1 MNPSHRLFIKLLFG
15 FITLFVVLSCSFVGD
30 ASPDITATEVYSL
43 SPIPLLPTS
52 AVHPS
57 ETPMVTGVASPTIPA
72 ETLYVKTKMDN
83 VNVRANPGRLFDV
96 IRVMLR
102 GSRME
107 YLGALPNGQW
117 LKVRTGEGVIGWVLT
132 ELVEADF
139 EPILPYVVPDNIIL
153 ITGTVLDASNNP
165 ITGIGISISKD
176 EQSDNTLTVKDGI
189 YYLYLPTTLNGTWSL
204 KQVSISCGSNIMNE
218 NCACK
223 VEGCGIFE
231 PNDYLLSFPISLTLY
246 DFKMK

>member
-1 MNPSHRLFIKLLFG
+1 MRLSHCLLIGIFA
-15 FITLFVVLSCSFVGD
+15 IIVSSCNMAGN
-30 ASPDITATEVYSL
+30 ASPASVPTEMYNL

-52 AVHPS
+52 AVQIS
-57 ETPMVTGVASPTIPA
+57 ETPTISGVASPTMHA
-72 ETLYVKTKMDN
+72 ETLYVKTKTDN
-83 VNVRANPGRLFDV
+83 VNLRVNPGRLFDV
-96 IRVMLR
+96 VRVMVR

-139 EPILPYVVPDNIIL
+139 EPILPYVVPDNVLL
-153 ITGTVLDASNNP
+153 ITGTVLDANNIP
-165 ITGIGISISKD
+165 ITGIGISISQD

-204 KQVSISCGSNIMNE
+204 KQVSISCESNIMNE
-218 NCACK
+218 NCTCITA
-223 VEGCGIFE
+223 GCGIFE
-231 PNDYLLSFPISLTLY
+231 PNEYLLKFPTSSTLY
-246 DFKMK
+246 DFRMK

>member
-1 MNPSHRLFIKLLFG
+1 MNPFHHRSIKLLFG
-15 FITLFVVLSCSFVGD
+15 FITLFVVLSCRFVGN
-30 ASPDITATEVYSL
+30 ASPDTAATEVYNL

-52 AVHPS
+52 AVQPS
-57 ETPMVTGVASPTIPA
+57 ETPTAENVASPTAPA
-72 ETLYVKTKMDN
+72 DTLFVKTTTDN

-139 EPILPYVVPDNIIL
+139 EPIFPYAVPDNVLL

-165 ITGIGISISKD
+165 VTGIGISISKD
-176 EQSDNTLTVKDGI
+176 EQSDNTLTVKDGL

-204 KQVSISCGSNIMNE
+204 KQVSVSCDSNIMNE
-218 NCACK
+218 NCICK
-223 VEGCGIFE
+223 VAGCGVFE
-231 PNDYLLSFPISLTLY
+231 PNEYLLNFPISLTLY
-246 DFKMK
+246 DFRMK